1 MKKRVIIGVL
11 LIVLAIGGTIAMNA
25 IKRTY
30 YFDYTNDGCSFRFLT
45 DGTCEEKRQGSP
57 TFEGRGYYY
66 YVVDNG
72 GRDINP
78 YCATINGTKYLN
90 GMAIFSQIV
99 LGVLFIVGACSIAKV
114 YIIKLVKK
122 ETNVSNQS

>member
-30 YFDYTNDGCSFRFLT
+30 YFDYTNDDHSFRFLT
-45 DGTCEEKRQGSP
+45 DGTCEEARPGGQYSN
-57 TFEGRGYYY
+57 RGYYY
-66 YVVDNG
+66 HIVDNG

-78 YCATINGTKYLN
+78 YCATINGTKYFN
-90 GMAIFSQIV
+90 GMAIFSQIA
-99 LGVLFIVGACSIAKV
+99 LGVLFIIGACSIAKV
-114 YIIKLVKK
+114 YIIKLIKE